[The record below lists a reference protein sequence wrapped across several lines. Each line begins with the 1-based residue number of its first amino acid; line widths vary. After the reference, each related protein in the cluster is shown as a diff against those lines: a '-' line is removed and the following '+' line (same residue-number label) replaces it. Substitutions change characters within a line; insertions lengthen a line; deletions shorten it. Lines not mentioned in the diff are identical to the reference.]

1 MSTPIPPNTELEGVD
16 IYAPRRARLEQPN
29 SQISDPQTL
38 TLAPDSDQPKADE
51 NNQASAAGAE
61 SASDA
66 ETRIE
71 DAIKAAIE
79 LARSL
84 GDPEPDAPTLPPT
97 ANLRLPIGGL
107 PPGPDDPRLQG
118 YFAEPGPR
126 RRFLLEPEVVPQP
139 ANAARQRFVAPLLVA
154 AMVVG
159 AAIVAFGFTIMPS
172 FQTGSRSAMRTNIP
186 AVAPVAEV
194 APVAAVAPAPAAA
207 PVPAPAPAPAAAPV
221 PAAAPTLNEAENAS
235 PPPARLVVE
244 NQRTFAN
251 EPLSL
256 GVSVA
261 SATGSESLMLAG
273 LALGTRLSAGTA
285 VSEASWQLSS
295 RDLNGVYVY
304 APKDFVGTMNTAIE
318 LLSPNKRLMES
329 RAVRLEW
336 IAKSKPAET
345 SQQVGRGSGG
355 AAAVKAIDPEIAR
368 LMERG
373 RDLLRSGDIASA
385 RLIFRHLAD
394 AGMADAALALAVTYD
409 PKYIAEHSL
418 IGVVGDETKARD
430 WYQRAS
436 ELGSTEAERILAR
449 TATK

>member
-1 MSTPIPPNTELEGVD
+1 MSTPIPPNTELDGLD
-16 IYAPRRARLEQPN
+16 IYAPRRARSEPPN
-29 SQISDPQTL
+29 SQVSDPRTL
-38 TLAPDSDQPKADE
+38 TLAPECDQPKSDE
-51 NNQASAAGAE
+51 NNQASAADDK

-66 ETRIE
+66 EMRIE

-84 GDPEPDAPTLPPT
+84 GDPEPAAPTLPPT

-107 PPGPDDPRLQG
+107 PSRPDDPPLQG

-139 ANAARQRFVAPLLVA
+139 ANAARRRAVAPMLVA
-154 AMVVG
+154 AMVLG
-159 AAIVAFGFTIMPS
+159 AAIIAYGFTIMPG
-172 FQTGSRSAMRTNIP
+172 FQVDSRSARRTNI
-186 AVAPVAEV
+186 
-194 APVAAVAPAPAAA
+194 PAAA
-207 PVPAPAPAPAAAPV
+207 PVPAPAPVAAPAPV
-221 PAAAPTLNEAENAS
+221 PAAAPAPTLNETENAS
-235 PPPARLVVE
+235 PPLARLVVE
-244 NQRTFAN
+244 NQKTFAN

-285 VSEASWQLSS
+285 VSDASWQLSS
-295 RDLNGVYVY
+295 RDLTDVYVY

-318 LLSPNKRLMES
+318 LLSPNKRLMET
-329 RAVRLEW
+329 RAVQLEW

-345 SQQVGRGSGG
+345 SQQVGRGTVP
-355 AAAVKAIDPEIAR
+355 ATVKAIDPEMAR
-368 LMERG
+368 LMDRG
-373 RDLLRSGDIASA
+373 RDLLRSGDLASA

-409 PKYIAEHSL
+409 PKYIAEHGL
-418 IGVVGDETKARD
+418 IGVVGDETKARS